1 VPQRFRQKKEHLKR
15 IPSSQ
20 TTMKKALITGITGQD
35 GSYLA
40 EFLLEKGYEVFGMYR
55 RASTE
60 TFERIN
66 HIKSK
71 ITLISADLTDL
82 SSIINTIKDVQPDE
96 IYHLGAQSFVPA
108 SWSQP
113 LLTAEITALG
123 TTRMLEAIKIVNPK
137 IKFYQAGSSEMY
149 GKVQET
155 PQTETTPFYPRSPY
169 GVSKVYA
176 HWITKNYRES
186 FDLFAANGI
195 LFNHESPRRGQQF
208 VTKKVTES
216 VAKIKLGLQKDLF
229 LGNLDAKRD
238 WGFAGDYAEAMWLIL
253 QHDEPDDFVISTG
266 EMHSVK
272 ELCQAAFEHVGLN
285 WEDHV
290 KIDKKFLRPA
300 EVDLLV
306 GDSTKAKNVLKWEP
320 KVKFKELVQKMVDE
334 DLKTQERLMKK

>member
-1 VPQRFRQKKEHLKR
+1 
-15 IPSSQ
+15 
-20 TTMKKALITGITGQD
+20 MKKALITGITGQD

-40 EFLLEKGYEVFGMYR
+40 EFLLEKGYEVYGMYR

-71 ITLISADLTDL
+71 INLISADLTDL

-186 FDLFAANGI
+186 FNLFAANGI

-253 QHDEPDDFVISTG
+253 QHDEADDFVIATG

-306 GDSTKAKNVLKWEP
+306 GDSSKAKKVLNWEP
-320 KVKFKELVQKMVDE
+320 KVKFKELVEKMVDE

>member
-1 VPQRFRQKKEHLKR
+1 
-15 IPSSQ
+15 
-20 TTMKKALITGITGQD
+20 
-35 GSYLA
+35 
-40 EFLLEKGYEVFGMYR
+40 
-55 RASTE
+55 
-60 TFERIN
+60 
-66 HIKSK
+66 
-71 ITLISADLTDL
+71 
-82 SSIINTIKDVQPDE
+82 
-96 IYHLGAQSFVPA
+96 
-108 SWSQP
+108 
-113 LLTAEITALG
+113 
-123 TTRMLEAIKIVNPK
+123 MLEAIKIVNPK

>member
-1 VPQRFRQKKEHLKR
+1 
-15 IPSSQ
+15 
-20 TTMKKALITGITGQD
+20 MKKALITGITGQD

>member
-1 VPQRFRQKKEHLKR
+1 
-15 IPSSQ
+15 
-20 TTMKKALITGITGQD
+20 
-35 GSYLA
+35 
-40 EFLLEKGYEVFGMYR
+40 MYR

-71 ITLISADLTDL
+71 INLISADLTDL

-186 FDLFAANGI
+186 FNLFAANGI

-253 QHDEPDDFVISTG
+253 QHDEADDFVIATG

-306 GDSTKAKNVLKWEP
+306 GDSSKAKKVLNWEP
-320 KVKFKELVQKMVDE
+320 KVKFKELVEKMVDE